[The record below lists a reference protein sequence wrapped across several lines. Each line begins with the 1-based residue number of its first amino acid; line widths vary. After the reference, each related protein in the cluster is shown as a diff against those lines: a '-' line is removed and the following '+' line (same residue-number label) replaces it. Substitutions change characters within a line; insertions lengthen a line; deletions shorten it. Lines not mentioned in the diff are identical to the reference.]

1 MSRATRQFA
10 LATLLCA
17 CASACA
23 SIEFTR
29 ETQTSGRFVS
39 KGVAFTIAAIDI
51 PRPAILIARDNAVDA
66 RLTNMQV
73 TSSSVTPDL
82 GWWDWL
88 ADIIGIR
95 WARIEGTW
103 GFSGAQAGDPPPRA
117 PSSTQAPAPQTPAQ
131 NVDG

>member
-1 MSRATRQFA
+1 MYRATCKFA

-17 CASACA
+17 GASACA

-39 KGVAFTIAAIDI
+39 KGVAFTIAAIDV

-88 ADIIGIR
+88 VDIIGIR

-103 GFSGAQAGDPPPRA
+103 GFSGAQAGDPPPTA
-117 PSSTQAPAPQTPAQ
+117 PSPAQTPAPPPAAQ

>member
-1 MSRATRQFA
+1 
-10 LATLLCA
+10 
-17 CASACA
+17 
-23 SIEFTR
+23 
-29 ETQTSGRFVS
+29 
-39 KGVAFTIAAIDI
+39 
-51 PRPAILIARDNAVDA
+51 
-66 RLTNMQV
+66 MQV

-88 ADIIGIR
+88 VDIIGIR